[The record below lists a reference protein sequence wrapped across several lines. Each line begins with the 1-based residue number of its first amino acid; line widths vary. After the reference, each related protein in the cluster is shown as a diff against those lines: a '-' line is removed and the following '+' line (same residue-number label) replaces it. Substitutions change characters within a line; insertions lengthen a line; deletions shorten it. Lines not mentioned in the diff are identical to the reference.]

1 MKSSVRFAKIF
12 GIDIGVN
19 YTWFI
24 VFALVTLT
32 LASGYFPERY
42 PDWGTAGYLAA
53 GLLTSVLFFASVVF
67 HELAHS
73 VVAMAWGIPVK
84 SITLFIFGG
93 VANIEREPH
102 RPLAEFLIALA
113 GPAASLLLA
122 LGFGLAWLA
131 GEWTGL
137 AALAGLGFY
146 LASLNLSLALF
157 NMIPGFP
164 LDGGRVFRSLV
175 WAWTGNMNRATRW
188 AATAGRVVA
197 VLMIVGGGVL
207 FLAGNWSSGLWLAF
221 IGWFLDNAASQ
232 SNRQV
237 WLREAL
243 EGYTA
248 ADFSSMCQ
256 PVSSN
261 TPLDWVV
268 RDHVLPQGQ
277 SCFLVTEDTL
287 STGRFEPQGVATLG
301 QIRKVPRQHW
311 GWTPIRQIMTPWQSL
326 KPASSG
332 EDAFALLQRMLAE
345 GLTLLPV
352 VDGSRFIGLV
362 QRENLLRFAQ
372 MRART

>member
-1 MKSSVRFAKIF
+1 MKSSLRFGKIL
-12 GIDIGVN
+12 GITIGVN

-32 LASGYFPERY
+32 LASGYFPVRY
-42 PDWGTAGYLAA
+42 PGWSTAGYLAA
-53 GLLTSVLFFASVVF
+53 GLLTSLLFFASVIF

-93 VANIEREPH
+93 VASIEREPH
-102 RPLAEFLIALA
+102 RPLAEFLIAIA
-113 GPAASLLLA
+113 GPISSLVLA
-122 LGFGLAWLA
+122 LGFGIAWFF
-131 GEWTGL
+131 GEMAGL
-137 AALAGLGFY
+137 ALVSGLGFY
-146 LASLNLSLALF
+146 LASINLSLAVF

-188 AATAGRVVA
+188 AATMGRVIA

-207 FLAGNWSSGLWLAF
+207 FLTGNWSSGLWLAF

-232 SNRQV
+232 SSRQA

-248 ADFSSMCQ
+248 GDFSSVCQ

-268 RDHVLPQGQ
+268 RDHVMAQGE
-277 SCFLVTEDTL
+277 SCFLVTADTL
-287 STGRFEPQGVATLG
+287 ASDSFEPQGVATLG
-301 QIRKVPRQHW
+301 QIQQVPRQRW

-326 KPASSG
+326 KPAAPG
-332 EDAFALLQRMLAE
+332 EDAFSVLERMLAE
-345 GLTLLPV
+345 GLSLLPV
-352 VDGSRFIGLV
+352 MDAGRFIGLV
-362 QRENLLRFAQ
+362 RRENLLRFAQ
-372 MRART
+372 SRART

>member
-12 GIDIGVN
+12 GISVGVN

-32 LASGYFPERY
+32 LATGYFPARY
-42 PDWGTAGYLAA
+42 PGWGAAGYLAA
-53 GLLTSVLFFASVVF
+53 GVLTSLLFFASVVF

-93 VANIEREPH
+93 VANIEREPD
-102 RPLAEFLIALA
+102 RPLAEFLIAVA
-113 GPAASLLLA
+113 GPASSLLLA
-122 LGFGLAWLA
+122 LGFGAVWLA
-131 GEWTGL
+131 GDVAGL
-137 AALAGLGFY
+137 SLVAGLGFY
-146 LASLNLSLALF
+146 LATINLSLAVF

-188 AATAGRVVA
+188 AATTGRVIA

-207 FLAGNWSSGLWLAF
+207 FLTGNWSSGLWLAF

-232 SNRQV
+232 SSRQV

-268 RDHVLPQGQ
+268 RDHVLPHGE
-277 SCFLVTEDTL
+277 SCFLVTSDTL
-287 STGRFEPQGVATLG
+287 SAGDFEPQGLATLG
-301 QIRKVPRQHW
+301 QIREVPRQRW
-311 GWTPIRQIMTPWQSL
+311 GWTPIRQIMTPWQNL
-326 KPASSG
+326 KPALPG
-332 EDAFALLQRMLAE
+332 EAAFTVLERMLAE
-345 GLTLLPV
+345 GLSLLPI

-362 QRENLLRFAQ
+362 RRDNLLHFAQ
-372 MRART
+372 SRARS

>member
-1 MKSSVRFAKIF
+1 MKSSMRFAKLF

-32 LASGYFPERY
+32 LASGYFPARY
-42 PDWGTAGYLAA
+42 PDWGTAGYVAA

-73 VVAMAWGIPVK
+73 IVAMAWGIPVK

-113 GPAASLLLA
+113 GPAASLVLA
-122 LGFGLAWLA
+122 MGFGLAWMA
-131 GEWTGL
+131 GEVTGL
-137 AALAGLGFY
+137 ALVAGLGFY

-157 NMIPGFP
+157 NLVPGFP

-197 VLMIVGGGVL
+197 VLMIVGGGIL
-207 FLAGNWSSGLWLAF
+207 FLTGDWSSGLWLAF

-268 RDHVLPQGQ
+268 RDHVLPQGE
-277 SCFLVTEDTL
+277 SCFLVTEDTF
-287 STGRFEPQGVATLG
+287 STGSFEPQGVATLS
-301 QIRKVPRQHW
+301 QIRQVPRQRW
-311 GWTPIRQIMTPWQSL
+311 GWTPIRQIMTPWQNL
-326 KPASSG
+326 KSASPG
-332 EDAFALLQRMLAE
+332 EDAFALLERMLAE
-345 GLTLLPV
+345 GLTLLRV
-352 VDGSRFIGLV
+352 VDGNRFIGLV
-362 QRENLLRFAQ
+362 RRENLLRFAQ
-372 MRART
+372 SRART

>member
-1 MKSSVRFAKIF
+1 MKSSVRFAKIL
-12 GIDIGVN
+12 GISVGVN

-32 LASGYFPERY
+32 LATGYFPARY
-42 PDWGTAGYLAA
+42 PGWGAAGYLAA
-53 GLLTSVLFFASVVF
+53 GVLTSLLFFASVVF

-93 VANIEREPH
+93 VANIEREPD
-102 RPLAEFLIALA
+102 RPLAEFLIAVA
-113 GPAASLLLA
+113 GPASSLLLA
-122 LGFGLAWLA
+122 LGFGAVWLA
-131 GEWTGL
+131 GDVAGL
-137 AALAGLGFY
+137 SLVAGLGFY
-146 LASLNLSLALF
+146 LATINLSLAVF

-188 AATAGRVVA
+188 AATTGRVIA

-207 FLAGNWSSGLWLAF
+207 FLTGNWSSGLWLAF

-232 SNRQV
+232 SSRQV

-268 RDHVLPQGQ
+268 RDHVLPHGE
-277 SCFLVTEDTL
+277 SCFLVTSDTL
-287 STGRFEPQGVATLG
+287 SAGDFEPQGLATLG
-301 QIRKVPRQHW
+301 QIREVPRQRW

-326 KPASSG
+326 KPALPG
-332 EDAFALLQRMLAE
+332 EAAFTVLERMLAE
-345 GLTLLPV
+345 GLSLLPI

-362 QRENLLRFAQ
+362 RRDNLLHFAQ
-372 MRART
+372 SRARS